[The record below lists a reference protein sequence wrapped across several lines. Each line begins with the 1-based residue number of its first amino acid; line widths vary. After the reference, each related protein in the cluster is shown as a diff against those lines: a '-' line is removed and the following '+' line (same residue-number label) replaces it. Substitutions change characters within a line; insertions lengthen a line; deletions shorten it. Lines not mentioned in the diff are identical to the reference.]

1 MANIDRTQVSLFAS
15 AQKAPATSARS
26 YIGVNNDRQSRFEA
40 RSARRWGDWSILEFP
55 THLLWLDETLAYACT
70 TNVNSR
76 GRKWSSFGRE
86 KDEWQLQEVTPAE
99 VWSH

>member
-55 THLLWLDETLAYACT
+55 THLLWLDDD
-70 TNVNSR
+70 
-76 GRKWSSFGRE
+76 FGLCLY
-86 KDEWQLQEVTPAE
+86 DECEFAWPEVVELWP
-99 VWSH
+99 